1 MEESELIG
9 NAKCEDL
16 EVIIKISSQDD
27 TLLGMIENLND
38 KVVRQTSEKDAE
50 TEMSTSLNHS
60 FFYSFYCGSGFLVL

>member
-16 EVIIKISSQDD
+16 EVIIKTSSQDD

-38 KVVRQTSEKDAE
+38 KVVMQTS
-50 TEMSTSLNHS
+50 
-60 FFYSFYCGSGFLVL
+60 

>member
-16 EVIIKISSQDD
+16 EVIINSQDD

-38 KVVRQTSEKDAE
+38 KVVMQTS
-50 TEMSTSLNHS
+50 
-60 FFYSFYCGSGFLVL
+60 